1 MVADELPDL
10 IVADGDAWQEWL
22 GAHPARSTG
31 VWLVPA
37 KKGTTDPTASPRT
50 SPSMKRCAM
59 ARSMLR

>member
-10 IVADGDAWQEWL
+10 IVADGDAWQGWL

-37 KKGTTDPTASPRT
+37 KKGTTDPTRLT
-50 SPSMKRCAM
+50 
-59 ARSMLR
+59 